1 MSLIFVNEYNNG
13 TRIGVWQMD
22 NNTKMYDVCPVEVC
36 NKLEKVCK
44 TRQDETIAVYAL
56 LNKMIN
62 RRVIVCHE
70 ESGRP
75 YLSYIDKQEG
85 GKESCNINISISHT
99 RGYAAIILS
108 NDDNAAIDMEYIDPR
123 VLRITSKF
131 LKKEEL
137 NEIQLYGDINTAND
151 KIKDNRLIKALLYWC
166 AKETIFKYYS
176 DSRLTFEDIKVG
188 PVFLDDK
195 KNEFYSYNLINNERI
210 KINYIINE
218 KFIITFAL

>member
-108 NDDNAAIDMEYIDPR
+108 NDGNAAIDMEYIDPR

-137 NEIQLYGDINTAND
+137 N
-151 KIKDNRLIKALLYWC
+151 DNRLIKALLYWC

-176 DSRLTFEDIKVG
+176 DSRLTFENIKVG